1 MKPTLILALGF
12 IGGLSLG
19 LVGVRFRGV
28 DADVPPPAER
38 LFYAGELR
46 EGGAPAAGPRDIE
59 IRFHSAAT
67 GTGNQICTSGPL
79 TNTPLVDG
87 HFRINVGAACVT
99 ALAAAQNAY
108 VEVVVGGVSL
118 PPSTTPRPRVAA
130 VPYAAQAAVAATAG
144 ALAGPL
150 AATNVTTT
158 SGTVAARLDALD
170 ARVAGTVVA
179 PGNDRIVRARLSNTS
194 AGGCIVPSQSGTW
207 VAGSM
212 RTAVRWVR
220 GRLSRTDTF
229 SATPFV
235 LVQQPGGGNSLMQR
249 VRPATPCQTT
259 TTLQQAGE
267 QHPGGC
273 AAGPHL
279 HGTYLSRGSRRSRA
293 RRARALSALV
303 DAQKVVHGHVLG
315 KSSLP
320 LHRGVRR
327 VAHVASFSPPSAVR
341 ACLDRGIRSTT
352 PRMNVSMRVTR
363 ERCPLAWSPARRA
376 PRAGSRCHPQANA
389 SVCCRRCFGRAG
401 TCRGGLGC
409 CCCRW
414 SRHRQSPRRSVRP
427 AKDPAVPAT
436 A

>member
-194 AGGCIVPSQSGTW
+194 AGGCIVLAQSGTW
-207 VAGSM
+207 IAGTLRMGISDCVV
-212 RTAVRWVR
+212 TLAAGTFAGTPACWCNNAN
-220 GRLSRTDTF
+220 GGSRTCTVYVN
-229 SATPFV
+229 SATSIQTETV
-235 LVQQPGGGNSLMQR
+235 LQNGNGNVL
-249 VRPATPCQTT
+249 
-259 TTLQQAGE
+259 E
-267 QHPGGC
+267 D
-273 AAGPHL
+273 GP
-279 HGTYLSRGSRRSRA
+279 
-293 RRARALSALV
+293 
-303 DAQKVVHGHVLG
+303 
-315 KSSLP
+315 
-320 LHRGVRR
+320 
-327 VAHVASFSPPSAVR
+327 
-341 ACLDRGIRSTT
+341 LDLLCMGPT
-352 PRMNVSMRVTR
+352 
-363 ERCPLAWSPARRA
+363 
-376 PRAGSRCHPQANA
+376 
-389 SVCCRRCFGRAG
+389 
-401 TCRGGLGC
+401 
-409 CCCRW
+409 
-414 SRHRQSPRRSVRP
+414 
-427 AKDPAVPAT
+427 
-436 A
+436 